1 MGFGAFLPESDTPGK
16 LMVFLGG
23 ILDAIGPF
31 AIWSLAVMILG
42 AAALSGK
49 PRKSVAFTLSAV
61 YLVLW
66 VFFAGL
72 GAMFAPGS

>member
-1 MGFGAFLPESDTPGK
+1 
-16 LMVFLGG
+16 
-23 ILDAIGPF
+23 
-31 AIWSLAVMILG
+31 MILG

-66 VFFAGL
+66 VLFAGL